1 MPDREKSA
9 DAVGSDAVDAE
20 FWAIVLHDE
29 DWLHSEFDEITE
41 PAEARISPPRPLVVS
56 ADESSS
62 GGQGTPARHGG
73 GIGRLGDTGRSPGQ
87 GWRRQRS
94 PPRTGKQSHQDD
106 QPPESTRTVM
116 TIE

>member
-1 MPDREKSA
+1 MPDREMSA
-9 DAVGSDAVDAE
+9 GAVGSDAVETE
-20 FWAIVLHDE
+20 FWAIVLGDE
-29 DWLHSEFDEITE
+29 DWLRGEFDEITE

-73 GIGRLGDTGRSPGQ
+73 GISRLGDTGRSSGQ

-94 PPRTGKQSHQDD
+94 PPAPKTCHSDD
-106 QPPESTRTVM
+106 QPPEPTRTVM